1 MHAVVLFFFAFFVY
15 FVVLP
20 AVTYLHHEAKN
31 RLRWRRREVVP
42 VPEEVAGGPFR
53 DDGPADP
60 RRARDYVAE
69 HRGAP
74 TSVKVTVVVSLVL
87 GHMFIPGLFSGLFG
101 LVFYGIG
108 VISIP
113 GLILSV
119 RIYKNAFAI
128 LRCDPNAAK
137 EARELRTFALTLN
150 VVVLCVVTL
159 LGLAAP
165 ELIGLV
171 AFTAVYACI
180 SILHAEALG
189 AAANAIDAVH
199 TGLSADAR
207 TATAYQPLSAA

>member
-1 MHAVVLFFFAFFVY
+1 MDAVVPLFFAFFVY

-20 AVTYLHHEAKN
+20 AVTYLHHEAKH
-31 RLRWRRREVVP
+31 RLRWRRRELVP

-74 TSVKVTVVVSLVL
+74 TGVKVTVVVSLVL
-87 GHMFIPGLFSGLFG
+87 GHMFLPGLFAGVFG

-108 VISIP
+108 VVSIP

-119 RIYKNAFAI
+119 RIYRNAFAI

-150 VVVLCVVTL
+150 VVVLCIVAL

-165 ELIGLV
+165 ELVGLV
-171 AFTAVYACI
+171 AFTAIYACI
-180 SILHAEALG
+180 SILHGEALR

-199 TGLSADAR
+199 AGLKTDAR
-207 TATAYQPLSAA
+207 TATPYQHVSAA